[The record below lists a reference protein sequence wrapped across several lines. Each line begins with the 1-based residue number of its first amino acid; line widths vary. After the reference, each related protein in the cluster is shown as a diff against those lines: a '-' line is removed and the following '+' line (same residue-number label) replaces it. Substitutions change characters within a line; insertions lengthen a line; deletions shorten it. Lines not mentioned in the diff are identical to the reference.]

1 MEKTIGMEIESLVMV
16 DISIL
21 KIDKANCSKII
32 RKYNLTGR
40 SKILDIGCG
49 KGYLLYEI
57 KKILPKIN
65 IYGLDVSK
73 YAQKNSHPEIRN
85 KIKVLMHQKNMNI
98 KTLRLKVI
106 SINTLHNL
114 EIDKLS
120 QSLKEIS
127 RIGKNLI

>member
-1 MEKTIGMEIESLVMV
+1 MAEAQKFEKNYWDGNRKFGYGGYKYIKDRWKPV
-16 DISIL
+16 
-21 KIDKANCSKII
+21 AQKII

-73 YAQKNSHPEIRN
+73 YAQKFSSRN
-85 KIKVLMHQKNMNI
+85 KK
-98 KTLRLKVI
+98 
-106 SINTLHNL
+106 
-114 EIDKLS
+114 
-120 QSLKEIS
+120 
-127 RIGKNLI
+127 